1 MIMKRIL
8 FITCMIVSAINI
20 MAQSKL
26 SSNDRDR
33 YILHVKQYCELL
45 KDFSGNIDNVIL
57 IDSIIARCENDKV
70 QTFDDLTLKHSK
82 TDIEINSLPLFQYL
96 QDVTTKYDNELDVSF
111 SDFKCEKTI
120 SEPTTMGDIP
130 FCSSY
135 AIVHVNKRIK
145 GKGINVSVPLKI
157 TINTSS
163 LKVGGTVSEEYED
176 PHSLYLRG
184 LELFEDGKTA
194 ASRAYFEKCSNYRS
208 YSGRFRALTL
218 LGSSYANEKKWSEAI
233 DCLSRA
239 SENDPVGGIIL
250 AVLLCQDETPLELR
264 NETKAVALLEKY
276 ANNRDKDYP
285 IIQPLANASLGALY
299 LQGRVMPVDKEK
311 ASMYLEKARNDVSI
325 QNDYNFIGYVD
336 LIRLLLISDDNS
348 QNAIRLLS
356 EIESYLSLFETP
368 IKEKLGESV
377 YFFKVL
383 VYRSLNKFDI
393 AMNAAENLKKFN
405 KAKSYHQIA
414 EIYKQTNKFDEAI
427 KNYELAALLGEP
439 ESCNILFYYYYPF
452 DKSQYD
458 ESQLDDFSRFTIPM
472 HSKKNK
478 IAAINYLK
486 KAAENGHLISM
497 ENLALMYLV
506 PNYGMQNYS
515 EGMKWALLRADN
527 GSYNDGATNRLLS
540 IAYSEIVSNKHYEI
554 VDILE
559 SYTDTSMSSNALL
572 HSVYD
577 IKDYPKADSI
587 KAFNYLKKG
596 AEMGSYLCQAQLAWV
611 YLEQEKDTAMC
622 EHICMQMIQR
632 KYPFGFTFL
641 GDICKNRGSYDKA
654 LAYYQQAYNMNFS
667 AGAYGLGELYLDGLG
682 VPRDVDKA
690 IEYAN
695 KAMEFAKADGRE
707 DWVEEGQKLLDRCNE
722 VRANGGVESSDFV
735 STPCPGADELNQ
747 IVNHNLS
754 ADKRIALSEKCLKK
768 IFASPKA
775 IVKTVG
781 SNGTTIVST
790 ETAEDFLLRIST
802 SANIANLIIVK
813 FSTDNQGKISEL
825 MIKEEKRPV

>member
-8 FITCMIVSAINI
+8 FITCMLVSAINI

-57 IDSIIARCENDKV
+57 IDSIIARCENNKV

-96 QDVTTKYDNELDVSF
+96 QNITTKYDNELDVSF

-120 SEPTTMGDIP
+120 SEPTPMGDIP
-130 FCSSY
+130 FSSSY

-176 PHSLYLRG
+176 PHSVYLRG
-184 LELFEDGKTA
+184 LELLQDGKTA
-194 ASRAYFEKCSNYRS
+194 ASRAYFEKCSHYRS

-218 LGSSYANEKKWSEAI
+218 LGGSYVNEKKWSEAI

-239 SENDPVGGIIL
+239 SENDPVGGVLL
-250 AVLLCQDETPLELR
+250 AMLLCQDETPLELR
-264 NETKAVALLEKY
+264 NGTKAVALLEKY

-285 IIQPLANASLGALY
+285 MIQPLANATLGALY

-311 ASMYLEKARNDVSI
+311 ASIYLEKARNDVEV
-325 QNDYNFIGYVD
+325 QNDGGLLGYVNFIRVG
-336 LIRLLLISDDNS
+336 LIGDEEP
-348 QNAIRLLS
+348 QNAIIQLV
-356 EIESYLSLFETP
+356 EIESTIPFVRSP
-368 IKEKLGESV
+368 IKKIFGTMVYSLQSIAYSKLKQFDKAFQAAEKLKE
-377 YFFKVL
+377 
-383 VYRSLNKFDI
+383 FD
-393 AMNAAENLKKFN
+393 
-405 KAKSYHQIA
+405 KAKAYHQIA
-414 EIYKQTNKFDEAI
+414 ELYKQTNKFDEAI

-439 ESCNILFYYYYPF
+439 ESCNIMFYYYYPF

-458 ESQLDDFSRFTIPM
+458 ESQLDDFKRFTIPM

-527 GSYNDGATNRLLS
+527 GAYNDGSTNRLFS
-540 IAYSEIVSNKHYEI
+540 IVYSEIMSNKHYEI

-577 IKDYPKADSI
+577 TKDYPKADSI